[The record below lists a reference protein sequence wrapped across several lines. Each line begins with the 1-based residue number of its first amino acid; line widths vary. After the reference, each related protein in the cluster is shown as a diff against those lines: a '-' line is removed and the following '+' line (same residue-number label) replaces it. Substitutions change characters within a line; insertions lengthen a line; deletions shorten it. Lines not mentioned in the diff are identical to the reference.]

1 MSTPLVSVIIPAY
14 NAEAFLERT
23 LAAVLSQTYTHF
35 EVLVVDDG
43 STDRT
48 VDIVNTWAKQDSR
61 IRLLQ
66 QPNQGVAAARNFAIQ
81 NAQGTLIAPI
91 DADDIWY
98 PENLEKQVQRLS
110 SADESVGLVYSWS
123 LDIDETDLVIGG
135 FSASV
140 IEGNVSKTL
149 VCHNFI
155 GNASATLIRRAC
167 FEKVGGYNCQL
178 KTLGAQGCE
187 DWDLYLRIA
196 EVYQFQVVP
205 EFLVGYR
212 KVISS
217 MSRNYDSMARS
228 HFLMLQFARERQPA
242 TSSMMCRLSSSSFY
256 LYLARQSR
264 QHQCYRGTLFWLLRA
279 LEVDHVS
286 TIFRSSFYQL
296 LVESYLKLAIKDLSA
311 WIGGTNN
318 YYWLL
323 LKQGLK
329 SLLKRSHALNHERQ
343 NLSIRSKV
351 FLSSLLHR
359 SIPTM
364 FG

>member
-14 NAEAFLERT
+14 NAAAFIERT
-23 LAAVLSQTYTHF
+23 LVSVLSQTYPHL

-48 VDIVNTWAKQDSR
+48 VEIVNAWAAKDSR

-81 NAQGTLIAPI
+81 NANGSLIAPI

-98 PENLEKQVQRLS
+98 PENLQKQVQRLS
-110 SADESVGLVYSWS
+110 SADETVGLVYSWS
-123 LDIDETDLVIGG
+123 LDIDEIDLAIGD

-140 IEGNVSKTL
+140 IEGDVSKTL

-155 GNASATLIRRAC
+155 GNASATLIRRDC

-178 KTLGAQGCE
+178 KELGAQGCE
-187 DWDLYLRIA
+187 DWDLYLRIS
-196 EVYQFQVVP
+196 EFYQFQVVP

-228 HFLMLQFARERQPA
+228 HFLMLKFARERQPA
-242 TSSMMCRLSSSSFY
+242 TSRMMCRLSSSSFY

-264 QHQCYRGTLFWLLRA
+264 QHHCYRGTLFWLLRA

-286 TIFRSSFYQL
+286 TIFRSSFYAL
-296 LVESYLKLAIKDLSA
+296 TLESYLKLAIKEVSA
-311 WIGGTNN
+311 WIGTNN
-318 YYWLL
+318 YYWIF

-329 SLLKRSHALNHERQ
+329 SLLKQSHTLSKEKQ
-343 NLSIRSKV
+343 NLSIRFKV
-351 FLSSLLHR
+351 LLSSLLHR